1 MKKILLI
8 ATGGTIACSES
19 GHGLSP
25 SFDAEGLLALVPEIK
40 DMCDISGM
48 LIMNID
54 STNMNPH
61 LMIKI
66 AETIY
71 ANYHGYDGFVVTHG
85 TDTMGYTSAALSYML
100 QNINKTVVVTGSQ
113 IAIGELY
120 TDAKK
125 NISDAIRFA
134 IEGIPGIFVAFDGK
148 IINGTRAKKIRT
160 RNMNAFESIN
170 CANVAE
176 IKLGKITFSK
186 DVCNILK
193 VDASKPF
200 NLQTSICTDVMVVK
214 LFPGIKPDIF
224 DFLKEH
230 YKGVIIE
237 SFGIGGIPCQENN
250 DILTKVKELIAAGVV
265 VVITTQCLEEGID
278 LGIYEVGQEIAKN
291 AVICAGDMN
300 IEASVVKLMCALANF
315 KNIDD
320 IKYFF
325 ETPVL
330 GDISV

>member
-1 MKKILLI
+1 MKKILLV
-8 ATGGTIACSES
+8 ATGGTIASSES
-19 GHGLSP
+19 EHGLSP

-40 DMCDISGM
+40 DICDISGK

-54 STNMNPH
+54 STNMSPNM
-61 LMIKI
+61 MIKI
-66 AETIY
+66 AQTIY
-71 ANYHGYDGFVVTHG
+71 ENYHEYDGFVVTHG

-100 QNINKTVVVTGSQ
+100 QNIKKTVVVTGSQ
-113 IAIGELY
+113 IAIGALY

-134 IEGIPGIFVAFDGK
+134 IEGMPGIFVAFDGK

-160 RNMNAFESIN
+160 RSMNAFESIN
-170 CANVAE
+170 SPYVAE
-176 IKLGKITFSK
+176 IKLGKVTFNK
-186 DVCNILK
+186 DIHEIIK

-200 NLQTSICTDVMVVK
+200 KLQTSLCTDIMVIK
-214 LFPGIKPDIF
+214 LFTGIKPDIF
-224 DFLKEH
+224 DFVKNH

-237 SFGIGGIPCQENN
+237 SFGIGGIPSQEYN
-250 DILTKVKELIAAGVV
+250 IVEKVKELIESGVV

-278 LGIYEVGQEIAKN
+278 LGIYEVGQELAKN

-300 IEASVVKLMCALANF
+300 IEAIIAKLMWALGNF
-315 KNIDD
+315 ENMDD
-320 IKYFF
+320 IKYFI

-330 GDISV
+330 GDISA